1 MESSRAAA
9 SPCGGWHDADQPA
22 DGATIQYRKT
32 ARRAPE
38 LRNFLEN
45 SRLLTFLVISL
56 AIVIFYNQLLQ
67 WRHPE
72 LAHRKIAPTPL
83 TTPSQ
88 ESAAANAAGAAAG
101 SAGANVA
108 SGATG
113 TIGASPARTITITTQ
128 LFEAQLT
135 ARGGRLASL
144 TLKDY
149 RQSGKPDS
157 PPYQVIAG
165 GDRLPL
171 GLVIERPAGTS
182 DDGDVIYSSDAPAQ
196 IEATASGAVVTMT
209 GTTADG
215 IALTKT
221 FTFKPTGYV
230 FDVTGAAAAP
240 AGVKLDGIG
249 LQLSRPLKANAGFRD
264 IPALQADVQGKVMNE
279 AQKAIEKGVAPVSGT
294 ITYAGFG
301 DRYFL
306 SALMPQQ
313 PVAGTLS
320 MDYTGDE
327 ADARIVFAG
336 ATKVESQV
344 YMGPK
349 ELDVLDA
356 VNPALNKTINFG
368 WTSII
373 ALPFLKLLKLF
384 YRIAPNYGLAIILLT
399 IVVRLLTLPMSIKG
413 QRSMMK
419 MQRLQPQIER
429 IREKHKEDSERLNRE
444 MVDLYK
450 RNHVNPLGG
459 CLPMVV
465 QLPVFFGL
473 YEALLNAIEL
483 RHAPFVG
490 WITDLSAPDCLHL
503 SWFPLLPFTQCQGLP
518 VLVILMTITAF
529 FQQWLAPRQPDPNQ
543 QKMMMYM
550 PVVFSLIFVNMPAGL
565 TLYYFSSNLLGV
577 VQQFILNREFQQLP
591 VPAAT

>member
-1 MESSRAAA
+1 ML
-9 SPCGGWHDADQPA
+9 
-22 DGATIQYRKT
+22 Y
-32 ARRAPE
+32 
-38 LRNFLEN
+38 
-45 SRLLTFLVISL
+45 
-56 AIVIFYNQLLQ
+56 
-67 WRHPE
+67 
-72 LAHRKIAPTPL
+72 
-83 TTPSQ
+83 
-88 ESAAANAAGAAAG
+88 
-101 SAGANVA
+101 
-108 SGATG
+108 
-113 TIGASPARTITITTQ
+113 
-128 LFEAQLT
+128 EAQLT
-135 ARGGRLASL
+135 LRGGRMASFR
-144 TLKDY
+144 LKDY
-149 RQSGKPDS
+149 RQTSAADS
-157 PPYQVIAG
+157 PPYEIIAG

-171 GLVIERPAGTS
+171 GMVIARGAATV
-182 DDGDVIYSSDAPAQ
+182 DDGNVIYSSDEPAQ
-196 IEATASGAVVTMT
+196 IDLATGAATVTMT
-209 GTTADG
+209 GLTADG
-215 IALTKT
+215 IKLQKT
-221 FTFKPTGYV
+221 FSFKPNSYV
-230 FDVTGAAAAP
+230 YGVTGTAIAP
-240 AGVKLDGIG
+240 NGVKLDGIG
-249 LQLSRPLKANAGFRD
+249 FQMSRPLKANAGFRD
-264 IPALQADVQGKVMNE
+264 IPQLQADVQNKVMNE
-279 AQKAIEKGVAPVSGT
+279 AQKALEKGLAPVSGT

-306 SALMPQQ
+306 SAFMPKK
-313 PVAGTLS
+313 PVDGTLS
-320 MDYTGDE
+320 MDYAGDE
-327 ADARIVFAG
+327 ADARMVFSG
-336 ATKVESQV
+336 ATTVASEV

-419 MQRLQPQIER
+419 MQRLQPQVER
-429 IREKHKEDSERLNRE
+429 IREKHKDDQERLNKE

-490 WITDLSAPDCLHL
+490 WITDLSAPDCLHV
-503 SWFPLLPFTQCQGLP
+503 SWIPLLPFTSCAGIP

-529 FQQWLAPRQPDPNQ
+529 VQQWIAPKQPDPSQ

-550 PVVFSLIFVNMPAGL
+550 PVAFSLIFVNMPAGL

-577 VQQFILNREFQQLP
+577 VQQFILNREFKQLP
-591 VPAAT
+591 APAAT